1 MNCCAMKFLTWKTVF
16 LVALVF
22 TRRVSCL
29 HALSLEPD
37 LQQSDLPRSLRF
49 GRHKTDV
56 TIFTNPAFIAKN
68 QRLES
73 NPPVVIKSLRSF
85 IASQEEPDNKLCPV
99 RALLYYLKRKQ
110 PRRGNCFRLFLPY
123 KLGQGDNKLQPD
135 SVSRYIKSAVR
146 QAYTSAGNC
155 QFIRGLVGISAGEV
169 RAIAS
174 SWAAFN
180 SAPVEDIL
188 NAAYWNNVTTFT
200 SFYLRDMS
208 GFSEQIH
215 RPGPLSVA
223 QTTVA
228 R

>member
-1 MNCCAMKFLTWKTVF
+1 MPFHLSQTRSSLTFLASV
-16 LVALVF
+16 
-22 TRRVSCL
+22 
-29 HALSLEPD
+29 PG
-37 LQQSDLPRSLRF
+37 SLRF

-85 IASQEEPDNKLCPV
+85 TASQEEPDNKLCPV
-99 RALLYYLKRKQ
+99 HALLYYLKHTQGRL
-110 PRRGNCFRLFLPY
+110 GNCFRLFLPY
-123 KLGQGDNKLQPD
+123 KLCQGDNKLQPD
-135 SVSRYIKSAVR
+135 SVSRWIKSAVR
-146 QAYTSAGNC
+146 QAYTSAGNS
-155 QFIRGLVGISAGEV
+155 QFIGGLVGISAHEV

-188 NAAYWNNVTTFT
+188 KAAYWNNETTFT
-200 SFYLRDMS
+200 SFYLCDMS

-215 RPGPLSVA
+215 HLGPLSVA

>member
-1 MNCCAMKFLTWKTVF
+1 MKFLTWKTVF
-16 LVALVF
+16 LVALVSA
-22 TRRVSCL
+22 RRVSCL

-37 LQQSDLPRSLRF
+37 PQQSDLPGSLRF

-99 RALLYYLKRKQ
+99 RALQYYLKRTQ

-135 SVSRYIKSAVR
+135 QDGSGQQSDRL
-146 QAYTSAGNC
+146 TPL
-155 QFIRGLVGISAGEV
+155 RGTLSLSE
-169 RAIAS
+169 AS
-174 SWAAFN
+174 
-180 SAPVEDIL
+180 
-188 NAAYWNNVTTFT
+188 
-200 SFYLRDMS
+200 
-208 GFSEQIH
+208 
-215 RPGPLSVA
+215 
-223 QTTVA
+223 
-228 R
+228 